1 MRRTPFRN
9 RIDSREG
16 AKSSRPIGPALRNF
30 QVHRRTARIPLGC
43 KVFYS
48 GVDVQGEGIIQD
60 ISLEGCRIE
69 GNVPVRSGTKLS
81 LVLAIPSLHSPT
93 VIDRTLVVWS
103 NSSRFGLRH
112 ELLLPSE
119 RAQLVRFLDSSLP
132 TELSLPRQGPTSL
145 ST

>member
-1 MRRTPFRN
+1 MRRTPLRN
-9 RIDSREG
+9 RIDSQAGTKFRRSTSP
-16 AKSSRPIGPALRNF
+16 ARRSS
-30 QVHRRTARIPLGC
+30 QVQRRTARIPLGC

-69 GNVPVRSGTKLS
+69 GNVPVKSGTKLS
-81 LVLAIPSLHSPT
+81 LVLAIPSFHSPT
-93 VIDRTLVVWS
+93 VVDRAVVVWS

-119 RAQLVRFLDSSLP
+119 REQLGRLLRNLP
-132 TELSLPRQGPTSL
+132 RMESSLPRQGLTSL